1 MPLKHQNATPTRRRV
16 LAITG
21 AATLIAA
28 GADPAQASK
37 AEHVYAFRTLSQAM
51 NEVHAL
57 AQARSLQSQTE
68 WTWAQTLVHAAQSIE
83 YSMTGYP
90 QERSVVFQRTLGAAA
105 FAVFEWR
112 GRMSHSL
119 VEPIPGA
126 PGLDSA
132 KNASLALERLELAV
146 GRFQAW
152 TGLLRPHFAYG
163 ALSKPAFEH
172 AHAMHLADHL
182 SAFHADSVS

>member
-1 MPLKHQNATPTRRRV
+1 MSTAPQKHNPDRRLV
-16 LAITG
+16 LAATG
-21 AATLIAA
+21 LAALASTGSVLVHAAEAVRPLAFSTL
-28 GADPAQASK
+28 
-37 AEHVYAFRTLSQAM
+37 EQAM
-51 NEVHAL
+51 EEV
-57 AQARSLQSQTE
+57 RSLSKGRSLKSQTA

-90 QERSVVFQRTLGAAA
+90 QGKSVIFQRTLGAAA

-126 PGLDSA
+126 PALDP
-132 KNASLALERLELAV
+132 ASDAAQALRRLESATAH
-146 GRFQAW
+146 FQAW
-152 TGLLRPHFAYG
+152 TGALQPHFAYG
-163 ALSKPAFEH
+163 ALSKAAFER

-182 SAFHADSVS
+182 SAFHPSSVS